1 MTEDLDDDADLAS
14 PSPEAGCVVE
24 VWRCLARVV
33 ERGIPYLGNTG
44 ALAG

>member
-1 MTEDLDDDADLAS
+1 MTDDPDGDADLPS
-14 PSPEAGCVVE
+14 PSPESECMVE

-44 ALAG
+44 AMQG